1 MLAREIST
9 GLDIGTSKVSAV
21 VIERGE
27 GDVRKVIGVGTSPSQ
42 GMRKGTVVDL
52 EKTVRAVADA
62 VEQAELMA
70 GVDVSGVQVGIAGDH
85 IRSFNSRGVIA
96 VSRPDREITD
106 RDVHRVIEAAKA
118 VAIPMDR
125 EILHVL
131 PQEFVVDS
139 QDGIRVA
146 LGMTGV
152 RLEVDVHIITA
163 GTSAAQNVVKAV
175 ERAGLEVEQ
184 LVLQPLATSAAVLD
198 SDERELGVALVD
210 IGEGTTDVAIFHGG
224 SIRHSSVIG
233 LGGGN
238 VTSDI
243 AVGLRTPLSKAEE
256 IKLSHARALSPAP
269 SAERVIRVQ
278 GVGGRKDREVPEE
291 QLDMIVEARME
302 ELLSLVSRE
311 IAKTD
316 YGDLVGTGAVITG
329 GTALMDGLA
338 ELGERVLGLP
348 VKIGTPRL
356 VGGLEERVSDPR
368 YSAAVG
374 LALYGL
380 NWGRRA
386 KRNGKVRGGVF
397 RRLRHW
403 ADAFFGLL

>member
-9 GLDIGTSKVSAV
+9 GLDIGTSKVCAV
-21 VIERGE
+21 IVERGE
-27 GDVRKVIGVGTSPSQ
+27 QDVPKIMGVGASPSR

-70 GVDVSGVQVGIAGDH
+70 GVEVDAVEVGIAGDH

-96 VSRPDREITD
+96 VSRPDREITK
-106 RDVHRVIEAAKA
+106 RDVDRVIRAAKA

-131 PQEFVVDS
+131 PQEFVVDT
-139 QDGIRVA
+139 QDGIKVA

-163 GTSAAQNVVKAV
+163 ATSAAQNLVKAV
-175 ERAGLEVEQ
+175 ERAGLEVDE
-184 LVLQPLATSAAVLD
+184 LVLQPLATAAAVLD
-198 SDERELGVALVD
+198 SDELELGVAVVD
-210 IGEGTTDVAIFHGG
+210 IGEGTTDVAIFYDGC
-224 SIRHSSVIG
+224 IRHSSVIG

-256 IKLSHARALSPAP
+256 IKVGHARALAL
-269 SAERVIRVQ
+269 EHGQRGMIRVH
-278 GVGGRKDREVPEE
+278 GVGDRKDREVPE
-291 QLDMIVEARME
+291 QDLGMIVEARME

-311 IAKTD
+311 ISKTD
-316 YGDLVGTGAVITG
+316 YADLLGTGVVLTG
-329 GTALMDGLA
+329 GTALMGGIA
-338 ELGERVLGLP
+338 ELGERVFGVP
-348 VKIGTPRL
+348 VKVGQPRRI
-356 VGGLEERVSDPR
+356 GGLKERVSDPR
-368 YSAAVG
+368 FTAAVG
-374 LALYGL
+374 LALHGL
-380 NWGRRA
+380 EGGRRA
-386 KRNGKVRGGVF
+386 KRNGKVRGNVF
-397 RRLRHW
+397 GRVRQW
-403 ADAFFGLL
+403 AEAFFVLF